1 MIKGKRVLLRSF
13 ELSDLD
19 QVMRHWNSMELRN
32 LVGAAD
38 MGPVSRNDEEEFIK
52 GTWKRR
58 QERKAFTLAIETI
71 ADGKL
76 IGGVSLMNIN
86 WTNRSAM
93 LGISIYDPKNRGKGY
108 GQESINLVLGFAFR
122 TLNLTRVELEAFDF
136 NERAQKCYLK
146 VGFREVGT
154 KRKARFIDGQYRD
167 VMIMDILRDEWLA
180 KSEG

>member
-19 QVMRHWNSMELRN
+19 EVMRHWNSMELRN

-38 MGPVSRNDEEEFIK
+38 MGPASRNDEEEFIK

-58 QERKAFTLAIETI
+58 QEKKAFTLAIETI
-71 ADGKL
+71 AEGRL

-108 GQESINLVLGFAFR
+108 GQESINLILGFAFR
-122 TLNLTRVELEAFDF
+122 TLNLYRVELEAFDF
-136 NERAQKCYLK
+136 NERAQKCYQK
-146 VGFREVGT
+146 VGFREVG
-154 KRKARFIDGQYRD
+154 KRRKARFIDGQYRD